1 MIMEYFSKQPVE
13 PEHCSAGHWGTIENG
28 LLSLFLKTRV
38 TDTNAEII
46 QVNYKN

>member
-13 PEHCSAGHWGTIENG
+13 LEHCSAGHWGTIESG